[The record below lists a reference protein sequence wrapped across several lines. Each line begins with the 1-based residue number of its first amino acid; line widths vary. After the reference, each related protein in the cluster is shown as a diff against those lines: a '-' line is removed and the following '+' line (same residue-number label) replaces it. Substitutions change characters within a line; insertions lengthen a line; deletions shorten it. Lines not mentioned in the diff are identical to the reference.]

1 MRAEWVE
8 FASYLATQVDPAQG
22 TLRAMKGAQQRL
34 LEPSAYDTVFPVI
47 AFSLVIVVPTVVALW
62 VMYRTARD
70 RTLEEG
76 ES

>member
-1 MRAEWVE
+1 MGSEWLNV
-8 FASYLATQVDPAQG
+8 ASVLATQVDPAQG

-47 AFSLVIVVPTVVALW
+47 AFLLVIIVPTVVALW
-62 VMYRTARD
+62 VMYKTATD
-70 RTLEEG
+70 QTLEDG